1 MQKYVKYA
9 TFMHGDFMH
18 LSMLPWK
25 HCIHN
30 MLGQS
35 REWFEPNTLLLY
47 ARYARYAWY
56 ARYAVYA
63 VKYVVY
69 ALYVKYVKYAW
80 YVAICIIWWY
90 A

>member
-1 MQKYVKYA
+1 MTFQLNVQPPLLDQSNRNPQADRHPILEQKQIHNMLNMLIDIKYAKYVKYA

-35 REWFEPNTLLLY
+35 RE
-47 ARYARYAWY
+47 
-56 ARYAVYA
+56 
-63 VKYVVY
+63 
-69 ALYVKYVKYAW
+69 
-80 YVAICIIWWY
+80 
-90 A
+90 